1 MRDPLYN
8 HDAYLYIYCTLGLT
22 PNTLYKIRVK
32 AGTEMGYP
40 NPPSDSQWVE
50 YRTAGNTNGKS
61 RSLYWG
67 GEGSGHFQS
76 LGCTFGMTPM
86 VSFTLCTGEAKR
98 MDIFNL

>member
-8 HDAYLYIYCTLGLT
+8 NDAYLYIYCTLGLT

-67 GEGSGHFQS
+67 GEGSGHF
-76 LGCTFGMTPM
+76 
-86 VSFTLCTGEAKR
+86 
-98 MDIFNL
+98 